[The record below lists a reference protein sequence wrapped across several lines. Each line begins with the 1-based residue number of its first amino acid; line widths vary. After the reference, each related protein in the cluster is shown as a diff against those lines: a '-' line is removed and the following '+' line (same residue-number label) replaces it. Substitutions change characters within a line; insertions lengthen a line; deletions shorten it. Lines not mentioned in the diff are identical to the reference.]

1 MAYMN
6 AFYAHEV
13 IAGRK
18 APRFVI
24 TPSYA
29 VTQES
34 LANIEIPDTYDQPG
48 EAAKIGWNR
57 VL

>member
-29 VTQES
+29 VTKES
-34 LANIEIPDTYDQPG
+34 LAGIPLPDSYDQPG
-48 EAAKIGWNR
+48 EAAKLGWKR